1 MMIERDR
8 IMALIPQQGAMCLL
22 DRVVG
27 WSADRITCES
37 SLHLSERN
45 PLRRDGRLGIV
56 CGAEF
61 AFQAAALH
69 GALLAGGV
77 PQRPGYVAALRLS
90 LVGADRLD
98 DPRHGLLNICS
109 MLELND
115 PGGLIYGFAL
125 RGQDGPA
132 LLQGRGTIAFPGCMA
147 APA

>member
-1 MMIERDR
+1 MTRDG
-8 IMALIPQQGAMCLL
+8 ILALIPHQGAMCML
-22 DRVVG
+22 DRVLD
-27 WSADRITCES
+27 WNADRITCES
-37 SLHLSERN
+37 AAHLSDAN
-45 PLRRDGRLGIV
+45 PLRREGRLGIV

-77 PQRPGYVAALRLS
+77 PQRAGYVAAMRLT

-98 DPRHGLLNICS
+98 DTRFGLLKISS

-125 RGQDGPA
+125 QAEDGTA
-132 LLQGRGTIAFPGCMA
+132 LLQGRGTIAFPA
-147 APA
+147 

>member
-1 MMIERDR
+1 MIDRDR
-8 IMALIPQQGAMCLL
+8 IMALIPHQGAMCLL

-27 WSADRITCES
+27 WSAERIECES
-37 SLHLSERN
+37 SSHLSDCN

-69 GALLAGGV
+69 GALLAGEV
-77 PQRPGYVAALRLS
+77 PRRAGYVASLRLS

-98 DPRHGLLNICS
+98 DARFGLLKICS
-109 MLELND
+109 MLEHND

-125 RGQDGPA
+125 SAADGTA
-132 LLQGRGTIAFPGCMA
+132 LLQGRGVIAFPGCRQA
-147 APA
+147 GPA